1 MKLTKFEKEL
11 KTAMKTGDYEIV
23 RLSKAE
29 REKYRQAARVA
40 LGKSETITLR
50 INGGDLKALKRIALK
65 AGKRYQTYIGE
76 LLHGHA
82 AKRSKAA

>member
-11 KTAMKTGDYEIV
+11 QTAMKKGDYEIV
-23 RLSKAE
+23 KLSKTE
-29 REKYRQAARVA
+29 REKYRQAARTA

-50 INGGDLKALKRIALK
+50 INGGDLKALKEIALK

-76 LLHGHA
+76 LLHEHA
-82 AKRSKAA
+82 VKHSRAA